1 MVVGIGLNVEQSQGQ
16 KPLIFLIFPSWMK
29 DGYYSSRHLIP
40 YEAKTLG
47 KK

>member
-1 MVVGIGLNVEQSQGQ
+1 MAVGTGLNVEQSQGQ

-40 YEAKTLG
+40 NKVKRLG